1 MKTYRVTVTS
11 DNISEFTVDHSQL
24 SQVHDYL
31 RRLLVDLHCPSPSA
45 VADSLWS
52 SLSAGNPTRVP
63 VEGGPLLRMDVL
75 EIPVESLVN
84 ERFNLPQPA
93 TIDPQPEEYTGQGDT
108 GDIQR
113 TAEAPPADFSTGGTM
128 DDPQKEEG

>member
-1 MKTYRVTVTS
+1 MKTYRVTVTN
-11 DNISEFTVDHSQL
+11 DHISEYTVDHSEL

-52 SLSAGNPTRVP
+52 SLSAGNPTRIP
-63 VEGGPLLRMDVL
+63 VEGGPLLRLDVL

-84 ERFNLPQPA
+84 ERFNLPEPA
-93 TIDPQPEEYTGQGDT
+93 TIDPQPAEYTGAGDT
-108 GDIQR
+108 GNVQTTDDV
-113 TAEAPPADFSTGGTM
+113 PPAEFTTGGAM
-128 DDPQKEEG
+128 EDAEKGEG

>member
-52 SLSAGNPTRVP
+52 SLSAGNPTRIP
-63 VEGGPLLRMDVL
+63 VEGGPLLRLDVL
-75 EIPVESLVN
+75 KIPVESLVN
-84 ERFNLPQPA
+84 EVNNLPQPA
-93 TIDPQPEEYTGQGDT
+93 TIDPQPAEYTGQGDT
-108 GDIQR
+108 GNVDKVDQ
-113 TAEAPPADFSTGGTM
+113 APSEAFTTGGTM
-128 DDPQKEEG
+128 DDEQAS

>member
-1 MKTYRVTVTS
+1 MKTYRVTVTN
-11 DNISEFTVDHSQL
+11 DHISEYTVDHSEL

-52 SLSAGNPTRVP
+52 SLSAGNPTRIP
-63 VEGGPLLRMDVL
+63 VEGGPLLRLDVL
-75 EIPVESLVN
+75 EIPVESLVA
-84 ERFNLPQPA
+84 EAVNLPEPA
-93 TIDPQPEEYTGQGDT
+93 TIDPTPEVYTGQGDT

-113 TAEAPPADFSTGGTM
+113 TAEAPSAEFTTGGTM
-128 DDPQKEEG
+128 DDEQAS